1 MFYRVKYPAAADT
14 APDILSKAV
23 NSNKVASVYPA
34 GSLPADMSM
43 PK

>member
-14 APDILSKAV
+14 APDILSKAM
-23 NSNKVASVYPA
+23 NFNKVASVYLA
-34 GSLPADMSM
+34 GSLPTDISM